1 MRADKTVLWLVVAG
15 SALGCA
21 SASSS
26 GETEVAG
33 ADAPPCSVPTLDVA
47 GERWREVRA
56 TSFTF
61 CVPMNWRPSG
71 SSSRGIAARTWRGG
85 SGSVTW
91 GTGEYRPRR
100 VVSTTAVVRPGERLP
115 STPPGQVRRFTE
127 TIDNRTAQ
135 LWDNEIN
142 GRHYTGVAW
151 SRPTVFFDGEAA
163 DAATARVQLAVYRT
177 VRFTGA
183 DSTAHH

>member
-1 MRADKTVLWLVVAG
+1 MRAHETLLWLVVAG
-15 SALGCA
+15 SIAGCA

-26 GETEVAG
+26 AATEMAG
-33 ADAPPCSVPTLDVA
+33 ADAPSCNVPTPAVD
-47 GERWREVRA
+47 GEPWREVRA

-61 CVPMNWRPSG
+61 CVPGNWRPSG
-71 SSSRGIAARTWRGG
+71 SSARGIAARTWRGG

-100 VVSTTAVVRPGERLP
+100 VVTTTVVVRPGEPLP

-142 GRHYTGVAW
+142 GRHYTGATW
-151 SRPTVFFDGEAA
+151 SRPTVFFDGESA

-177 VRFTGA
+177 VRFTGT
-183 DSTAHH
+183 DSTAHR